1 MDSIVLAG
9 TAAAILVGLAGT
21 VVSRLPGVALIWTAV
36 LVWASIENTGTA
48 WIVLAVATAFAVG
61 GHLTRQL
68 LAGRRLAELVAPARS
83 LAIGVAAAVVG
94 YLLARTMG
102 LVAGFAAGTYLAE
115 QRRLRPRPAAAVP
128 ASRPRLA
135 FGRDAAIELAAGLAV
150 AATWVTAVA
159 G

>member
-1 MDSIVLAG
+1 VDSIVLAG

-48 WIVLAVATAFAVG
+48 WSVLAVATAFAVG
-61 GHLTRQL
+61 GHLARQL

-115 QRRLRPRPAAAVP
+115 QRRLRPRPAAVP
-128 ASRPRLA
+128 ANRPRLA
-135 FGRDAAIELAAGLAV
+135 FDRDTAVELAAGLAV

>member
-1 MDSIVLAG
+1 VDSIVLAG

-48 WIVLAVATAFAVG
+48 WSVLAVATAFAVG
-61 GHLTRQL
+61 GHLARQL

-115 QRRLRPRPAAAVP
+115 QRRLRPRPAAVP

-135 FGRDAAIELAAGLAV
+135 FDRDAAVELAAGLAV